1 MLYQIDIF
9 ACISLGS
16 VGTGTSDPPSKRTCR
31 GSYVPVPTDPFN
43 KVIFVQVDNFLSNMI
58 IF

>member
-16 VGTGTSDPPSKRTCR
+16 VGTGTSDPRQMR
-31 GSYVPVPTDPFN
+31 LEGGSDVPVPTDPSLLTLR
-43 KVIFVQVDNFLSNMI
+43 V
-58 IF
+58 